1 MGRPSKTRSL
11 RPDHFASS
19 SSTEPDT
26 SLNMASTTAAVP
38 VSCCGREGGCACAK
52 EATCSCGKQPALH
65 CNCEKA
71 QAENKTAGAR
81 CSCRKRPAGSCTCS
95 RSSTENTKPTGATC
109 ARPESIRL
117 LHLRRHS
124 SGPGVG
130 ARDRFHHQGFW

>member
-1 MGRPSKTRSL
+1 MGDYQ

-81 CSCRKRPAGSCTCS
+81 CWCHLCL
-95 RSSTENTKPTGATC
+95 
-109 ARPESIRL
+109 RPESLRL
-117 LHLRRHS
+117 LHLRRHPG
-124 SGPGVG
+124 GPGIG
-130 ARDRFHHQGFW
+130 ARDRLHH